1 MAPRLVSVNIGFP
14 REITWRGK
22 TIRTGIWKSRVVG
35 RVIVRKLNIDGD
47 GQGDLAGHGGVNR
60 AVMVYQLDSYP
71 YWERQL
77 SRNDFSYG
85 QFGENFTVEACLTL
99 KSVLATVTASAP
111 HYSRYRSRGLRVIAS
126 VSAWTNR
133 KWQR

>member
-22 TIRTGIWKSRVVG
+22 IIRTGIWKSRVVD

-60 AVMVYQLDSYP
+60 AEMVYKWIPTAIGSANLAEMTFRMDNSVKTSP
-71 YWERQL
+71 WK
-77 SRNDFSYG
+77 
-85 QFGENFTVEACLTL
+85 ACLTL

-111 HYSRYRSRGLRVIAS
+111 HYSRYRSRGSRVIAS
-126 VSAWTNR
+126 ASAWANR